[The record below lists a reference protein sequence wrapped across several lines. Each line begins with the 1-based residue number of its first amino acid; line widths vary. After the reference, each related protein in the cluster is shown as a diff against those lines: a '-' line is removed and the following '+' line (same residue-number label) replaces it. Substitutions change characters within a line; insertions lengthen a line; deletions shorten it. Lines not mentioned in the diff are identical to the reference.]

1 MKLRT
6 TLAAGLTISLQIQIA
21 AAQGSVS
28 VAPIEGDAPAPVRDA
43 IATSLIA
50 YSNEHGDTAATA
62 ATSMSDA
69 ASALGCT
76 LPDAACAES
85 VRTTLGVDQIVWGTA
100 NGRGPTT
107 IDLYRVDARGQ
118 VTHRQTIVAAGSPS
132 DAAVKQL
139 LPELYGEPAVPPP
152 PDATLVTPP
161 PPMVQPRRD
170 SRKPLLIAGVAG
182 GGVFMLVGIGLWS
195 HASGLQDQIDSAPV
209 RTAADIRALQDL
221 ENRADSSSTWGNI
234 MFVSGLAVG
243 GIATYFLVKELRR
256 PSQDKIALTPTL
268 MPHGAGLT
276 LTFGGL

>member
-6 TLAAGLTISLQIQIA
+6 TLAAALMISLQIHVA
-21 AAQGSVS
+21 AAQGTVS

-43 IATSLIA
+43 VTAALLA
-50 YSNEHGDTAATA
+50 YSNDHGDTASTA

-100 NGRGPTT
+100 SGRGPTT
-107 IDLYRVDARGQ
+107 IDLYRIDAQGQ
-118 VTHRQTIVAAGSPS
+118 VTHQQTVVAAGTSS
-132 DAAVKQL
+132 DAAVKPL
-139 LPELYGEPAVPPP
+139 LPALYGEPAI
-152 PDATLVTPP
+152 VTPP
-161 PPMVQPRRD
+161 PLVAPPPVLVEPARN
-170 SRKPLLIAGVAG
+170 SRKPLLIAGVVG
-182 GGVFMLVGIGLWS
+182 GGVFLLVGVSLWS
-195 HASGLQDQIDSAPV
+195 HAGGLQDQIDSAPV

-243 GIATYFLVKELRR
+243 GIATYYLVKELRHPAR
-256 PSQDKIALTPTL
+256 DKIALVPTL